1 MRKNIYQGYEVQ
13 KHRVIMTGRMVF
25 QVSSACF
32 MLQLLFFFAAI
43 KVPSFSF
50 SWATTRTDS
59 IPFSWRLTMAERM
72 PSLYRELLWK
82 WPVTRLARHLFLRE
96 DAYTIINSC
105 GSKLVLNLGD
115 PDAARF
121 FSELASEEEYCRRS
135 NMDIDKFD
143 QAQTDAGSHRD

>member
-25 QVSSACF
+25 QVSSACL
-32 MLQLLFFFAAI
+32 MLQLLFFMGDH
-43 KVPSFSF
+43 KDRQH
-50 SWATTRTDS
+50 T
-59 IPFSWRLTMAERM
+59 
-72 PSLYRELLWK
+72 
-82 WPVTRLARHLFLRE
+82 LFLALNHGRE
-96 DAYTIINSC
+96 DADSVPGVALEMACDTPGAPSVSPGGKTAHTIINSC